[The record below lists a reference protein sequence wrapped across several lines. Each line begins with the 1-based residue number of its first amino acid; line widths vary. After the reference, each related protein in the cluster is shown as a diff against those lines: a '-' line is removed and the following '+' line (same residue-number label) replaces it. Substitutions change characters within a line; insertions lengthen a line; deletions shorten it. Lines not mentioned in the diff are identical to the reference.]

1 MISDKNRSQKI
12 STFKTDRNRTSIEIM
27 QLSLAFRPFQVEI
40 FQPVIQN
47 CPKFTSKVTFDNDFS
62 VVFSLVGMTDSILP
76 EIRMSP
82 AANGRGLCDIVYHIE
97 QVLFR
102 VTKSPVRNGEKRSYR
117 YIFVVLELPIFFKRY
132 LVTLNN
138 TLSISHSP
146 LLTFKDF
153 RSFGTSNKLWTSF

>member
-1 MISDKNRSQKI
+1 MINDKNRSQKI

-62 VVFSLVGMTDSILP
+62 VILS

-82 AANGRGLCDIVYHIE
+82 AANRRGLCEPIRIAKNMEYLWDI
-97 QVLFR
+97 Q
-102 VTKSPVRNGEKRSYR
+102 G
-117 YIFVVLELPIFFKRY
+117 
-132 LVTLNN
+132 
-138 TLSISHSP
+138 LSVPS
-146 LLTFKDF
+146 K
-153 RSFGTSNKLWTSF
+153 KLWTSFFKKYLLNVYWKLVPRIRIKFLRIIFNVHYMITDNE